1 MKRCVG
7 LYLLLLCWFCG
18 KAQNQFTGQLQK
30 AFYDYQTNHL
40 QEKLYVHTDKTFY
53 LAGETIWFKIY
64 SVDES
69 FHRPLSV
76 SSIAYIELIGR
87 EERPVIQVK
96 VQMKGGTGNGAI
108 TLPASIPSGN
118 YLFRA
123 YTSWMKNF
131 PADFF
136 YKQTVSIVNT
146 LRGRLPGDSARTST
160 AEIQFFPEGGNLVNG
175 LTSVVGFKISGKQGT
190 GLHGKG
196 AIFNQQKDTLVR
208 FESFYNGMGRF
219 QFTPQKNETYYAV
232 VKIGDSS
239 IIRKL
244 PDAMEEGLTL
254 HMSEPEKDKIKISV
268 LGSTE
273 FANSRVYLFSHTRH
287 VIKNVQTGQLNRGTA
302 VFFVNKNDLGEGIS
316 TFTLFNA
323 SEQPVCERLIFRRPE
338 KRLLI
343 GLSTNQENYSSRKE
357 VNVDLTTTDSSGLP
371 LPANM
376 SLSVFLLDSLQCLP
390 EENIVSYLYLT
401 SELKGRIE
409 SPDYYFNRTDDS
421 SDLAVDNLLM
431 TQGWRRFKWSAVLQA
446 GKPEF
451 EFLPET
457 EGPVITGK
465 IVNKSNGLA
474 AKDIAYNLTVPG
486 KDFAFSNARSNAD
499 GNIWFTF
506 RSTYKSNA
514 IILQPANISDS
525 DFRIDVMSPYADKY
539 VTYPLG
545 PVPIS
550 REYEKTLLRRSISTQ
565 VENTYRIDK
574 KHRYIKVSDPDSTA
588 FFGKPDLYYYLD
600 DYTRFVTMEEVLRE
614 YVDDVRVRREGD
626 KFRFRVRNLLFNTFF
641 DEDPLLLVDGLPVS
655 DASRVVAL
663 DPLKIRKI
671 EVVSRKFFTGSA
683 IVDGIV
689 SVESYDGSLGATLLD
704 PNAFVLEYDGLQQ
717 QREFYSP
724 VYSIADQQL
733 SPVPDYR
740 NVLQWSPQ
748 LISGQNGKKQVSFYT
763 ADLKGKFAIVV
774 EGISPEGQMGFAIT
788 TFQVSGSSQ

>member
-7 LYLLLLCWFCG
+7 LYLFLLCWFWG
-18 KAQNQFTGQLQK
+18 NAQNQFTGQLQK
-30 AFYDYQTNHL
+30 EFYDYQTNHL
-40 QEKLYVHTDKTFY
+40 QEKLFVHTDKTFY
-53 LAGETIWFKIY
+53 LAGETIWFKVY

-76 SSIAYIELIGR
+76 SSIAYIEIISK
-87 EERPVIQVK
+87 EEKPVLQVK
-96 VQMKGGTGNGAI
+96 IQMKGGTGNGSI
-108 TLPASIPSGN
+108 TLPGSMLSGN

-123 YTSWMKNF
+123 YTGWMKNF

-136 YKQTVSIVNT
+136 YKQTISVVNT
-146 LRGRLPGDSARTST
+146 LRGKSPNGSAGLST

-175 LTSVVGFKISGKQGT
+175 LTSVIAFKITGKKSD
-190 GLHGKG
+190 GLYGKG
-196 AIFNQQKDTLVR
+196 AVINQHKDTLAR
-208 FESFYNGMGRF
+208 FESFHDGMGNF
-219 QFTPQKNETYYAV
+219 QLTPQKNETYYAV
-232 VKIGDSS
+232 VNIADSL

-244 PDAMEEGLTL
+244 PDALNEGLTL
-254 HMSEPEKDKIKISV
+254 HLTEPEKGKIKISV
-268 LGSTE
+268 LGTE
-273 FANSRVYLFSHTRH
+273 EFTSSRVYLFAHTRH
-287 VIKNVQTGQLNRGTA
+287 IIKNVQTGQLNKGAA

-323 SEQPVCERLIFRRPE
+323 SEQPVCERLVFRRPE

-343 GLSTNQENYSSRKE
+343 SLRTDRENYAPRSE
-357 VNVDLTTTDSSGLP
+357 VNIGLTTTDNSALP
-371 LPANM
+371 LSANM
-376 SLSVFLLDSLQCLP
+376 SLSVFLLDSLQSLP
-390 EENIVSYLYLT
+390 KENILSYLYLT
-401 SELKGRIE
+401 SELKGRVE

-421 SDLAVDNLLM
+421 SDQAIDNLLL
-431 TQGWRRFKWSAVLQA
+431 TQGWRRFRWNDVFQSK
-446 GKPEF
+446 KPEF

-457 EGPVITGK
+457 EGPVINGK
-465 IVNKSNGLA
+465 IINKSSGLP
-474 AKDIAYNLTVPG
+474 AKNIAYNLTVPG
-486 KDFAFSNARSNAD
+486 TDFAFCNATSNAN
-499 GNIWFTF
+499 GNIRFTF
-506 RSTYKSNA
+506 KNTYKSNA
-514 IILQPANISDS
+514 LILQPANISDS
-525 DFRIDVMSPYADKY
+525 DYRIDVAGSYADKY
-539 VTYPLG
+539 AAYPMDDL
-545 PVPIS
+545 S
-550 REYEKTLLRRSISTQ
+550 LSEEYENSLLSRSIGTQ
-565 VENTYRIDK
+565 VENTYEIER
-574 KHRYIKVSDPDSTA
+574 KHRYARVPASDSTA

-641 DEDPLLLVDGLPVS
+641 DDDPLLLVDGLPIS

-689 SVESYDGSLGATLLD
+689 SVESYDGSLGSTLLD

-724 VYSIADQQL
+724 VYAAADQQQ

-740 NVLQWSPQ
+740 NVLQWSPE

-763 ADLKGKFAIVV
+763 ADLKGKFAVVV
-774 EGISPEGQMGFAIT
+774 EGISPEGLAGSAIT
-788 TFQVSGSSQ
+788 SFQVSGSAQ